1 MQLEGKIEMKLLR
14 NPLRRRRATTVPVVL
29 AVLASVIGFGLNGV
43 AATAAP
49 KAKLKPIVIGGM
61 FPFTG
66 SKSLLSQWGTHG
78 VAVGIY
84 EVNQAGGVLGHKL
97 KSAYVDDAADSV
109 DALPAFRKLLLSHPT
124 VVIGPFSPTIEAVI
138 NQFKPNDVA
147 DFMVGGLT
155 TLDNMNYS
163 NVFRTSSSDSNEAI
177 AMAYYA
183 ISKGWK
189 TASLIFDNSDN
200 SQGFIAPL
208 EAAYKALGGTV
219 QQNITLVPGQ
229 SSYSTEL
236 TQAFAGNP
244 QVIFD
249 SMDSNTAA
257 TLFSDGQQLGYMN
270 IPWIGDDL
278 QSAPQGAYAKA
289 FGPTASTELTAALP
303 ASPSTADNGYNHF
316 LADYQSV
323 WRTTTILP
331 TTFNEYDSIVIASLA
346 MTYANS
352 TDPKVWVKD
361 VLKVSNPPGK
371 ACGTYATCLALLKKH
386 VKINYEGAAGNDN
399 FNKYHNVFSG
409 FEMLGFDSSLN
420 NVTRSVVTPANLASV
435 VAKEG

>member
-1 MQLEGKIEMKLLR
+1 MTLAL
-14 NPLRRRRATTVPVVL
+14 ATMVSVVGVGMSGGA
-29 AVLASVIGFGLNGV
+29 AV
-43 AATAAP
+43 AAP
-49 KAKLKPIVIGGM
+49 KLHPIVIGGM

-66 SKSLLSQWGTHG
+66 SKSLLSNWGTHG
-78 VAVGIY
+78 VKVGIY

-97 KSAYVDDAADSV
+97 VSSYVDDAADSV
-109 DALPAFRKLLLSHPT
+109 DALPAFRKLELSHPT

-138 NQFKPNDVA
+138 NQFKPNNVV

-155 TLDNMNYS
+155 TLDNMNYPY
-163 NVFRTSSSDSNEAI
+163 VFRTSSSDSNEAI

-183 ISKGWK
+183 MSKGSK

-200 SQGFIAPL
+200 SQGFVAPL
-208 EAAYKALGGTV
+208 EAAFKALGGTI

-236 TQAFAGNP
+236 TQAFAGSP

-249 SMDSNTAA
+249 SMDSQTAA

-270 IPWIGDDL
+270 VPWIGDDL

-303 ASPSTADNGYNHF
+303 ASPSTADNAYNHF

-323 WRTTTILP
+323 WQTTSILP
-331 TTFNEYDSIVIASLA
+331 TTYNEYDSIVISALA
-346 MTYANS
+346 MTLANS
-352 TDPKVWVKD
+352 TNPKLWAQD
-361 VLKVSNPPGK
+361 VVKVSNPPGVV
-371 ACGTYATCLALLKKH
+371 CGTYKACLALLKAHK
-386 VKINYEGAAGNDN
+386 KINYNGAAGNDD

-409 FEMLGFDSSLN
+409 FQMVGFDASLN
-420 NVTRSVVTPANLASV
+420 NTIRAIVTPANLATV
-435 VAKEG
+435 VAKESK

>member
-1 MQLEGKIEMKLLR
+1 MRKHK
-14 NPLRRRRATTVPVVL
+14 LRRSTPVGVAL
-29 AVLASVIGFGLNGV
+29 AAAITLTGGLASASPV
-43 AATAAP
+43 ANAVKPSSSLAP
-49 KAKLKPIVIGGM
+49 LVVGGM

-78 VAVGIY
+78 VAVGLY
-84 EVNQAGGVLGHKL
+84 EVNHNGGVLGHQL

-138 NQFKPNDVA
+138 NQFQPNDVV

-155 TLDNMNYS
+155 TLDNMKYPF
-163 NVFRTSSSDSNEAI
+163 VFRTSSSDSNEAI

-189 TASLIFDNSDN
+189 TASLIFDNSAN
-200 SQGFIAPL
+200 SQGFVPPIIKAF
-208 EAAYKALGGTV
+208 KALGGKIDA
-219 QQNITLVPGQ
+219 NITLTPGQ

-236 TQAFAGNP
+236 TQAFSNKP

-249 SMDSNTAA
+249 SMDTQTAA

-270 IPWIGDDL
+270 VPWIGDDL

-289 FGPTASTELTAALP
+289 FGPTAAHDLTAALP
-303 ASPSTADNGYNHF
+303 ASPSGASYNHF
-316 LADYQSV
+316 LADYAQV
-323 WRTTTILP
+323 WHKAAILP
-331 TTFNEYDSIVIASLA
+331 TSFNEYDSIVISSLA
-346 MTYANS
+346 MTLANS

-361 VLKVSNPPGK
+361 ILKVSNPPGTQ
-371 ACGTYATCLALLKKH
+371 CGTYTSCLALLKAGK
-386 VKINYEGAAGNDN
+386 KINYQGAAGTDD
-399 FNKYHNVFSG
+399 FNQYHNVFSG
-409 FEMLGFDSSLN
+409 FQMVGFDSKLN
-420 NVTRSVVTPANLASV
+420 NITRGTVSPAQLATVVS
-435 VAKEG
+435 KER

>member
-1 MQLEGKIEMKLLR
+1 MKVTKR
-14 NPLRRRRATTVPVVL
+14 WTQRRRGATVLVALATVASVSSVG
-29 AVLASVIGFGLNGV
+29 LASTAG
-43 AATAAP
+43 AA
-49 KAKLKPIVIGGM
+49 KKLPPLVVGGM

-66 SKSLLSQWGTHG
+66 SKSLLSTWGTHG

-84 EVNQAGGVLGHKL
+84 EVNHNGGVLGHQL

-109 DALPAFRKLLLSHPT
+109 DALPAFRKLMLSHPT
-124 VVIGPFSPTIEAVI
+124 VVVGPFSPTIEAVI
-138 NQFKPNDVA
+138 KQFQPNNVA

-155 TLDNMNYS
+155 TLDNMNYPY
-163 NVFRTSSSDSNEAI
+163 VFRTSSSDSNEAI

-183 ISKGWK
+183 ISHGWK

-200 SQGFIAPL
+200 SQGFVPPL
-208 EAAYKALGGTV
+208 EAAFKALGGTI
-219 QQNITLVPGQ
+219 QQNIVLTPGQ
-229 SSYSTEL
+229 SSYSSEL

-244 QVIFD
+244 QVVFD
-249 SMDSNTAA
+249 SMDTQTAA

-303 ASPSTADNGYNHF
+303 ASPSTADNAYNHF

-323 WRTTTILP
+323 WRTTSILP

-346 MTYANS
+346 MTLAKS
-352 TDPKVWVKD
+352 TNPKIWVKD
-361 VLKVSNPPGK
+361 VTKVADPPGVV
-371 ACGTYATCLALLKKH
+371 CSTYASCVTLIKQGK
-386 VKINYEGAAGNDN
+386 KINYNGAGGNDD

-409 FEMLGFDSSLN
+409 FQMVGFTSSLN
-420 NVTRSVVTPANLASV
+420 NVVRTYVTAQDLAKVVS
-435 VAKEG
+435 KEGK

>member
-1 MQLEGKIEMKLLR
+1 MKVF
-14 NPLRRRRATTVPVVL
+14 RRSQVHRRGAAMTLALATMVSVVGVGMSGG
-29 AVLASVIGFGLNGV
+29 AAV
-43 AATAAP
+43 AAP
-49 KAKLKPIVIGGM
+49 KLKPIVIGGM

-66 SKSLLSQWGTHG
+66 SKSLLSNWGTHG
-78 VAVGIY
+78 VKVGIY
-84 EVNQAGGVLGHKL
+84 EVNHGGGVLGHKL
-97 KSAYVDDAADSV
+97 VSSYVDDAADSV
-109 DALPAFRKLLLSHPT
+109 DALPAFRKLMLSHPT

-155 TLDNMNYS
+155 TLDNMNYPF
-163 NVFRTSSSDSNEAI
+163 VFRTSSSDSNEAI

-183 ISKGWK
+183 ISKGLK

-200 SQGFIAPL
+200 SQGFVAPL
-208 EAAYKALGGTV
+208 EAAFKALGGTI

-249 SMDSNTAA
+249 SMDSQTAA

-270 IPWIGDDL
+270 VPWIGDDL

-303 ASPSTADNGYNHF
+303 ASPSTADNAYNHF

-323 WRTTTILP
+323 WRTTSILP
-331 TTFNEYDSIVIASLA
+331 TTFNEYDSIVISALA
-346 MTYANS
+346 MTYAKS
-352 TDPKVWVKD
+352 TNPKVWVKD
-361 VLKVSNPPGK
+361 VTKVSNPPGVV
-371 ACGTYATCLALLKKH
+371 CGTYKSCLALLKKH
-386 VKINYEGAAGNDN
+386 KKINYNGAAGNDD

-409 FEMLGFDSSLN
+409 FQMVGFDSSLN
-420 NVTRSVVTPANLASV
+420 NTIRAVVTPANLATV
-435 VAKEG
+435 VSKEAK

>member
-1 MQLEGKIEMKLLR
+1 VRINKQTGSF
-14 NPLRRRRATTVPVVL
+14 RR
-29 AVLASVIGFGLNGV
+29 G
-43 AATAAP
+43 ATAAMAFATVASLVSFGLGSGVASA
-49 KAKLKPIVIGGM
+49 AKKHSKTPLVVGGM

-78 VAVGIY
+78 VAVGLY

-109 DALPAFRKLLLSHPT
+109 DALPAFRKLMLNHPT
-124 VVIGPFSPTIEAVI
+124 LVVGPFSPTIEAVI
-138 NQFKPNDVA
+138 NQFQPNNVV

-155 TLDNMNYS
+155 TLDNMKYKY
-163 NVFRTSSSDSNEAI
+163 VFRTSSSDSNEAI

-183 ISKGWK
+183 ISKGLK
-189 TASLIFDNSDN
+189 TASFIFDNSDN

-208 EAAYKALGGTV
+208 KAAFTALGGTV
-219 QQNITLVPGQ
+219 QQNITLTPGQ

-249 SMDSNTAA
+249 SMDSQTAA

-278 QSAPQGAYAKA
+278 QSAPQGSYAKS
-289 FGPTASTELTAALP
+289 FGPTASTNLTAALP
-303 ASPSTADNGYNHF
+303 ATPTTANNAYNHF
-316 LADYQSV
+316 LSDYQAV
-323 WRTTTILP
+323 WKTTTILP
-331 TTFNEYDSIVIASLA
+331 TTFNEYDSIVIAALA
-346 MTYANS
+346 MNLAKS
-352 TDPKVWVKD
+352 TNPKVWVND
-361 VLKVSNPPGK
+361 VTKVSNPPGTV
-371 ACGTYATCLALLKKH
+371 CGTYRSCLALIRKGK
-386 VKINYEGAAGNDN
+386 KINYNGAAGNDD

-409 FEMLGFDSSLN
+409 FQMVGFDSSLN
-420 NVTRSVVTPANLASV
+420 NVVRSYVTPQNLATV
-435 VAKEG
+435 VSKEGK